1 MWQLQWSEL
10 EIERKVGRGSFGV
23 VYRARWQETPVAVKV
38 LVDRGAL
45 GTRAVSRFGA
55 AGTPCSVC
63 GRPALCMLSSCVLP
77 AL

>member
-38 LVDRGAL
+38 LVDRGAQ
-45 GTRAVSRFGA
+45 G
-55 AGTPCSVC
+55 
-63 GRPALCMLSSCVLP
+63 GRVLS
-77 AL
+77 